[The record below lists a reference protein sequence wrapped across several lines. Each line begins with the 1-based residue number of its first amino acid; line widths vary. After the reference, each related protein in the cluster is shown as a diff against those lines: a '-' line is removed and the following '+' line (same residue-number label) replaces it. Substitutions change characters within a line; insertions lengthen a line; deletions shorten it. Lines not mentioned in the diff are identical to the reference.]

1 MLRNISIGVLLAMAA
16 MLGSYG
22 VAAATLRCGSAIVS
36 EGDLIDDVLRK
47 CGNPDSRKIEGP
59 AVDGSGYIVRG
70 AATVENWVYGPR
82 NGWYQKLRF
91 VDGRLVQIKGSMD

>member
-16 MLGSYG
+16 MLDSYG

-47 CGNPDSRKIEGP
+47 CGNPDSRKVEGP

-70 AATVENWVYGPR
+70 GCYCR
-82 NGWYQKLRF
+82 KLGIRTKEW
-91 VDGRLVQIKGSMD
+91 LVPEA

>member
-16 MLGSYG
+16 MLDSYG

-47 CGNPDSRKIEGP
+47 CGNPDSRKVEGP

-70 AATVENWVYGPR
+70 GLLLSKTGYTDQGMVGTR
-82 NGWYQKLRF
+82 SLGL
-91 VDGRLVQIKGSMD
+91 SMEG

>member
-70 AATVENWVYGPR
+70 LLLSKTGYTDQGM
-82 NGWYQKLRF
+82 
-91 VDGRLVQIKGSMD
+91 DGTRSLGLSMED

>member
-47 CGNPDSRKIEGP
+47 CGNP
-59 AVDGSGYIVRG
+59 
-70 AATVENWVYGPR
+70 
-82 NGWYQKLRF
+82 
-91 VDGRLVQIKGSMD
+91 

>member
-16 MLGSYG
+16 MLDSYG

-47 CGNPDSRKIEGP
+47 CGNPDSRKVEGP
-59 AVDGSGYIVRG
+59 AVDGSGYMVRG
-70 AATVENWVYGPR
+70 GGCYCR
-82 NGWYQKLRF
+82 KLGIRTKEW
-91 VDGRLVQIKGSMD
+91 LVPEA

>member
-16 MLGSYG
+16 MLDSYG

-47 CGNPDSRKIEGP
+47 CGNLIAVKLKGPQWMVVAIWCGGCYCRKLGIRTKE
-59 AVDGSGYIVRG
+59 
-70 AATVENWVYGPR
+70 W
-82 NGWYQKLRF
+82 
-91 VDGRLVQIKGSMD
+91 LVPEA

>member
-1 MLRNISIGVLLAMAA
+1 
-16 MLGSYG
+16 
-22 VAAATLRCGSAIVS
+22 
-36 EGDLIDDVLRK
+36 
-47 CGNPDSRKIEGP
+47 NPDSRKVEGP

>member
-1 MLRNISIGVLLAMAA
+1 SCLRH
-16 MLGSYG
+16 
-22 VAAATLRCGSAIVS
+22 
-36 EGDLIDDVLRK
+36 
-47 CGNPDSRKIEGP
+47 NPPCNGR
-59 AVDGSGYIVRG
+59 RG

>member
-16 MLGSYG
+16 MLDSYG

-47 CGNPDSRKIEGP
+47 CGNLIAVKLKGP
-59 AVDGSGYIVRG
+59 QWMVVAI
-70 AATVENWVYGPR
+70 
-82 NGWYQKLRF
+82 
-91 VDGRLVQIKGSMD
+91 